1 MPSTNI
7 KITATDKSKAAFTS
21 AKRSVNALTGSVGLL
36 KGALIGYLSV
46 ASARAF
52 LNYANSQRDM
62 AEQIGKN
69 AARLNMTTKD
79 LQTFRFAME
88 QAGESSET
96 ADKTL
101 IKFARAIDDARN
113 GVTTALDEFDRL
125 EISLRNT
132 DGTLK
137 GQTQLLFEV
146 ADAWS
151 RNDDAVRK
159 IGSANL
165 LFGRTGKVMINML
178 SQGSEALEHQRFAFL
193 RSGSA
198 IKDNYIRNA
207 EDATDALNRLKHTII
222 GNATRLTGSL
232 DPAIISVTESLDRF
246 KNIDPIKTMSV
257 KRLSDEYNRLDGVV
271 AGLANSLKETSIWQ
285 KLGLAD
291 SKEEIKQ
298 EIQGHLR
305 MMNQLKIQRE
315 LREKQ
320 ASAAKRIQ
328 QASNK
333 NKDEE
338 VQNIFEISEAQQKM
352 HASSL
357 TLAFDAHAKRNEK
370 EKEQLALQQEL
381 RSQIIDFRRTEEEQ
395 ITYDIMAEHE
405 RRLEIIQQYNV
416 ASGQLA
422 TQENSLTVALRKQ
435 TVEKLNKLD
444 EDKRDSAIATSKQ
457 MVQQMGSAN
466 KSWFQANKA
475 LAISET
481 TMATFAAATNALKIP
496 PPWVGMAYAAT
507 ITGLGM
513 ANVNRIRN
521 EKYQGRALGGTVQSG
536 RPYIVGEKGA
546 EMFTPGQ
553 TGSITPNDKM
563 GGTNVTFNIQTNDA
577 EGFDDLLQDRRGM
590 IVSMIN
596 RAANETGRGNLI

>member
-52 LNYANSQRDM
+52 LNFANSQRDM

-69 AARLNMTTKD
+69 ADRLNMTTKD

-222 GNATRLTGSL
+222 GNATRLTSSL
-232 DPAIISVTESLDRF
+232 DPAIISVTESLDRL
-246 KNIDPIKTMSV
+246 KGIDPIKTMSV
-257 KRLSDEYNRLDGVV
+257 KRLHDEYNRLDEVV

-338 VQNIFEISEAQQKM
+338 VQNIFEITQAQQKM
-352 HASSL
+352 EASKL
-357 TLAFDAHAKRNEK
+357 TMAFDVHAKRNEK

-457 MVQQMGSAN
+457 MIQQMGSAN

-475 LAISET
+475 LAISDA
-481 TMATFAAATNALKIP
+481 TMATWTAATKALEIP

-596 RAANETGRGNLI
+596 RASNENGQGNII

>member
-1 MPSTNI
+1 M
-7 KITATDKSKAAFTS
+7 A
-21 AKRSVNALTGSVGLL
+21 SV
-36 KGALIGYLSV
+36 
-46 ASARAF
+46 RAF
-52 LNYANSQRDM
+52 GNFANAQRDM

-69 AARLNMTTKD
+69 ADRLNMTTKD

-178 SQGSEALEHQRFAFL
+178 SQGSEALEHQRFAFH
-193 RSGSA
+193 RSGAA
-198 IKDNYIRNA
+198 IRDNYIRNA
-207 EDATDALNRLKHTII
+207 EDATDALNRMGHTMR
-222 GNATRLTGSL
+222 GNATRMTSLL
-232 DPAIISVTESLDRF
+232 DPAIISVSESLDRL
-246 KNIDPIKTMSV
+246 KGIDPIKTMSV
-257 KRLSDEYNRLDGVV
+257 KRLHDEYNRLDVVV
-271 AGLANSLKETSIWQ
+271 AGLANSLKETTFWQ
-285 KLGLAD
+285 KIGFAD

-298 EIQGHLR
+298 EIQGHLKV
-305 MMNQLKIQRE
+305 MNQLKAQAE
-315 LREKQ
+315 LRKKQ
-320 ASAAKRIQ
+320 ASAAKKVQ
-328 QASNK
+328 QVSNK

-338 VQNIFEISEAQQKM
+338 VKNIFEITKEQQKM
-352 HASSL
+352 YASTI
-357 TLAFDAHAKRNEK
+357 TLAFDAQAKRKKATEDQVK
-370 EKEQLALQQEL
+370 KQQDL
-381 RSQIIDFRRTEEEQ
+381 REQIIDFRRTEEQ
-395 ITYDIMAEHE
+395 QVTHDIMEEHN
-405 RRLEIIQQYNV
+405 RRLGIIQEYNV

-422 TQENSLTVALRKQ
+422 TQENSLTIALRKQ
-435 TVEKLNKLD
+435 TVQKLKALD
-444 EDKRDSAIATSKQ
+444 IEKRDSAISTSKD
-457 MVQQMGSAN
+457 MIRSMGSAN

-475 LAISET
+475 LAIADT
-481 TMATFAAATNALKIP
+481 TMATYTAATKALAIP

-507 ITGLGM
+507 IVGLGL
-513 ANVNRIRN
+513 ANVNRIRK
-521 EKYQGRALGGTVQSG
+521 EKYQERAMGGTVQSG

-546 EMFTPGQ
+546 EIFTPGQ
-553 TGSITPNDKM
+553 TGSITPNDQM
-563 GGTNVTFNIQTNDA
+563 GGKNVTFNILANDTR
-577 EGFDDLLQDRRGM
+577 GFDQLLQQRRGM
-590 IVSMIN
+590 IVSMLNNHMSSNGLPSI
-596 RAANETGRGNLI
+596 ETVGRMATSYAQR

>member
-21 AKRSVNALTGSVGLL
+21 AQRSVNALKGSIGLL
-36 KGALIGYLSV
+36 KGALIGYISLAGV
-46 ASARAF
+46 KAF
-52 LNYANSQRDM
+52 GNFANSQRDM

-69 AARLNMTTKD
+69 ADRLNMTTKE

-88 QAGESSET
+88 QAGESSDT

-101 IKFARAIDDARN
+101 VKFARAIDDARN

-125 EISLRNT
+125 KISLRNT
-132 DGTLK
+132 DGSLK
-137 GQTQLLFEV
+137 GQTQLLYEV

-151 RNDDAVRK
+151 MNDDAVRK

-178 SQGSEALEHQRFAFL
+178 SQGAGALEHQRKAYL
-193 RSGSA
+193 RSGGV
-198 IKDNYIRNA
+198 IKNNYIRNA
-207 EDATDALNRLKHTII
+207 EDATDALNRMEHTIR

-232 DPAIISVTESLDRF
+232 DPAIISVSESLDRL

-257 KRLSDEYNRLDGVV
+257 KRLHDEYNRLDGVV
-271 AGLANSLKETSIWQ
+271 AGLANSLKETTIWQ
-285 KLGLAD
+285 KIGFAD
-291 SKEEIKQ
+291 SKEEIKE
-298 EIQGHLR
+298 EIQGHLKVQ
-305 MMNQLKIQRE
+305 NQLQSQLE
-315 LREKQ
+315 LRKKQ

-328 QASNK
+328 QASTEHK
-333 NKDEE
+333 EEE
-338 VQNIFEISEAQQKM
+338 VKNIFEISQAQQKM
-352 HASSL
+352 YASKLTHA
-357 TLAFDAHAKRNEK
+357 FNAHAKENEK

-395 ITYDIMAEHE
+395 VTRDIMVEHE

-435 TVEKLNKLD
+435 TAEKLKAID
-444 EDKRDSAIATSKQ
+444 QDKRDSAIDTSKQ
-457 MVQQMGSAN
+457 MIQQMGSAN

-475 LAISET
+475 LAISDT
-481 TMATFAAATNALKIP
+481 IMATFEASSKALTIM
-496 PPWVGMAYAAT
+496 PPWVGMAYSAT
-507 ITGLGM
+507 IAGLGM

-536 RPYIVGEKGA
+536 KPYIVGEQGA

>member
-1 MPSTNI
+1 
-7 KITATDKSKAAFTS
+7 
-21 AKRSVNALTGSVGLL
+21 L
-36 KGALIGYLSV
+36 
-46 ASARAF
+46 
-52 LNYANSQRDM
+52 
-62 AEQIGKN
+62 
-69 AARLNMTTKD
+69 
-79 LQTFRFAME
+79 
-88 QAGESSET
+88 
-96 ADKTL
+96 
-101 IKFARAIDDARN
+101 
-113 GVTTALDEFDRL
+113 
-125 EISLRNT
+125 
-132 DGTLK
+132 
-137 GQTQLLFEV
+137 
-146 ADAWS
+146 
-151 RNDDAVRK
+151 
-159 IGSANL
+159 
-165 LFGRTGKVMINML
+165 
-178 SQGSEALEHQRFAFL
+178 
-193 RSGSA
+193 
-198 IKDNYIRNA
+198 
-207 EDATDALNRLKHTII
+207 
-222 GNATRLTGSL
+222 
-232 DPAIISVTESLDRF
+232 

-257 KRLSDEYNRLDGVV
+257 KRLSDEYNRLEKVV
-271 AGLANSLKETSIWQ
+271 AGLATSLKETSIWQ

-298 EIQGHLR
+298 EIQGHLK

-328 QASNK
+328 KASTK

-338 VQNIFEISEAQQKM
+338 VQNIFEITQAQQKM
-352 HASSL
+352 EASKL
-357 TLAFDAHAKRNEK
+357 TMAFDAHAKRNEK

-381 RSQIIDFRRTEEEQ
+381 RSQIIDFRRTEEQQ

-435 TVEKLNKLD
+435 TAEKLKAID
-444 EDKRDSAIATSKQ
+444 QDKRDSAIATSKQ

-521 EKYQGRALGGTVQSG
+521 EKYQERALGGTVQSG
-536 RPYIVGEKGA
+536 KPYIVGENGA
-546 EMFTPGQ
+546 EMFHSYQITS
-553 TGSITPNDKM
+553 TGFVCRTVNH
-563 GGTNVTFNIQTNDA
+563 
-577 EGFDDLLQDRRGM
+577 
-590 IVSMIN
+590 
-596 RAANETGRGNLI
+596 

>member
-52 LNYANSQRDM
+52 LNFANSQRDM

-69 AARLNMTTKD
+69 ADRLNMTTKD

-338 VQNIFEISEAQQKM
+338 VQNIFEITQAQQKM
-352 HASSL
+352 EASKL
-357 TLAFDAHAKRNEK
+357 TMAFDAHAKRNEK

>member
-7 KITATDKSKAAFTS
+7 KITATDKSKAAFNS
-21 AKRSVNALTGSVGLL
+21 AQRSVNALKGSIGLL
-36 KGALIGYLSV
+36 KGALLGYISV
-46 ASARAF
+46 MGAKAF
-52 LNYANSQRDM
+52 VNFANSQRDM

-69 AARLNMTTKD
+69 ADRLNMSTRD

-88 QAGESSET
+88 QAGESSAT

-132 DGTLK
+132 DDTLK

-178 SQGSEALEHQRFAFL
+178 SQGAGALEHQRKAYL
-193 RSGSA
+193 RSGSV

-207 EDATDALNRLKHTII
+207 EDATDALNRMEHTIR

-232 DPAIISVTESLDRF
+232 DPAIISVSESLDRL

-257 KRLSDEYNRLDGVV
+257 KRLEDEYKRLNGVV
-271 AGLANSLKETSIWQ
+271 IELFDSLSEVSILR
-285 KLGLAD
+285 KIGITD

-298 EIQGHLR
+298 EMKGHLKT
-305 MMNQLKIQRE
+305 MEQLKAQMQ
-315 LREKQ
+315 LRAEQ

-328 QASNK
+328 KTSNK

-338 VQNIFEISEAQQKM
+338 VQNIFEISDAQQKM
-352 HASSL
+352 YASSI
-357 TLAFDAHAKRNEK
+357 THAMDAHAKRNEK

-395 ITYDIMAEHE
+395 VTRDIMVEHE

-435 TVEKLNKLD
+435 TAEKLKAID
-444 EDKRDSAIATSKQ
+444 EDKRDSAIATSKE
-457 MVQQMGSAN
+457 MIASMGSAN
-466 KSWFQANKA
+466 ESWFQANKA
-475 LAISET
+475 LAISDT
-481 TMATFAAATNALKIP
+481 IMSTYAAATKALTIP
-496 PPWVGMAYAAT
+496 PPWVGMAYAGT
-507 ITGLGM
+507 ITGLGL

-521 EKYQGRALGGTVQSG
+521 TKYEGRAMGGDVNKGQS
-536 RPYIVGEKGA
+536 YIVGERGQ
-546 EMFTPGQ
+546 ELFTPNQSG
-553 TGSITPNDKM
+553 TITPNDKM

>member
-21 AKRSVNALTGSVGLL
+21 AKRSVNALTGSIGLL
-36 KGALIGYLSV
+36 KGALIGYLSIAGV
-46 ASARAF
+46 RAF
-52 LNYANSQRDM
+52 ANFANSQRDM

-69 AARLNMTTKD
+69 ADRLNITTRD
-79 LQTFRFAME
+79 LQSFRFAME

-101 IKFARAIDDARN
+101 VKFARAIDDARN

-125 EISLRNT
+125 EISLKNT
-132 DGTLK
+132 DGSLK
-137 GQTQLLFEV
+137 GQTQLLYEV
-146 ADAWS
+146 SDAWS

-178 SQGSEALEHQRFAFL
+178 SQGSEALQYQRYAFL
-193 RSGSA
+193 RSGAA
-198 IKDNYIRNA
+198 IKDDYIRNA
-207 EDATDALNRLKHTII
+207 EDATDALNRMKHTII
-222 GNATRLTGSL
+222 GNATRLTSL
-232 DPAIISVTESLDRF
+232 FDPAIISVSESLDRL

-257 KRLSDEYNRLDGVV
+257 KRLEDEYKRLNGVV
-271 AGLANSLKETSIWQ
+271 IELFDSLSEVSILR
-285 KLGLAD
+285 KIGITD

-298 EIQGHLR
+298 EMKGHLKT
-305 MMNQLKIQRE
+305 MEQLKAQMQ
-315 LREKQ
+315 LRAEQ

-328 QASNK
+328 KTSNK

-338 VQNIFEISEAQQKM
+338 VQNIFEISDAQQKM
-352 HASSL
+352 YASSI
-357 TLAFDAHAKRNEK
+357 THAMDAHAKRNEK

-395 ITYDIMAEHE
+395 VTRDIMVEHE

-435 TVEKLNKLD
+435 TAEKLKAID
-444 EDKRDSAIATSKQ
+444 QDKRDSAIATSKQ

-521 EKYQGRALGGTVQSG
+521 EKYQERALGGTVQSG
-536 RPYIVGEKGA
+536 KPYIVGEKGA